1 LRNCYEI
8 MREEKRGPPTSSS
21 TRLTQDLPD
30 RTPPQFFSH
39 LNNLPFVLN
48 PELDRGG
55 GGGALF
61 SSSFD

>member
-1 LRNCYEI
+1 

-55 GGGALF
+55 GGGGIIFL
-61 SSSFD
+61 